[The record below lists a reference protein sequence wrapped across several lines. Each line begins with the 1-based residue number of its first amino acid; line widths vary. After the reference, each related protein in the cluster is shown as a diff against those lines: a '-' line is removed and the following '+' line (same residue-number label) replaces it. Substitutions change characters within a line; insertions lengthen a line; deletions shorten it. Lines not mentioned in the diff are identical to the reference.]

1 MKRGDLVTV
10 ALQGDYGKPRPALII
25 QSDQFAELDGVTLAL
40 LTSDGSDSPLFRVN
54 IKPSPKNGLRKPS
67 QILLDKIMTVPRAK
81 ASRVIGRVDSDTM
94 VQVDRAIAFFLGIA

>member
-40 LTSDGSDSPLFRVN
+40 LTSDGSDSPLFRVDIN
-54 IKPSPKNGLRKPS
+54 PAPENGLRKPS

-81 ASRVIGRVDSDTM
+81 VGRVIGRVDSNTM
-94 VQVDRAIAFFLGIA
+94 VQVDRAIALFLGIA